1 MTLWGA
7 ESSKPFIIIAV
18 IAGLGKVLA
27 PAIALPFI
35 TPTIKGS
42 SHDYNYTNISVRNK
56 QSVQVYHGYVYKD
69 SNIQPI
75 KAYQGPVK
83 AYQGHVYKVYLIIS
97 GLIIGGTLFCTYLI
111 RITKPSDTSLNYS
124 INKVREVHKPANS
137 SQSRF
142 SVILYCAVFFIYFFC
157 IDIVIEGLLN
167 FVYSIALEST
177 YFNSEQALILN
188 IFIQCIALISKLVIL
203 ALLNC
208 VSIKNLMNIL
218 IISSSLSGVFMSI
231 FGLSSNMSLCV
242 TVSIFIFTATPMYAG
257 GFAYANEYLN
267 ITGLISGL
275 FASGVS
281 LGYFASAWM
290 TATILRDYGRSA
302 VLWEFTVTT
311 TFQSIILIGI
321 WVTSVRESKV
331 KASSSSEVHPLFA
344 DTKDY

>member
-35 TPTIKGS
+35 MPTIIGS

-56 QSVQVYHGYVYKD
+56 QSVQVYHGYVYND

-75 KAYQGPVK
+75 K

-111 RITKPSDTSLNYS
+111 KITKPSDTSLNYS
-124 INKVREVHKPANS
+124 INKIREVHEPANS

-167 FVYSIALEST
+167 FLYSIAFEST

-208 VSIKNLMNIL
+208 VSIKNLMNTL
-218 IISSSLSGVFMSI
+218 LISSSLSGVFMSI

-275 FASGVS
+275 FASGLS

-311 TFQSIILIGI
+311 IFQSIILIGV
-321 WVTSVRESKV
+321 WVTSVRETKV
-331 KASSSSEVHPLFA
+331 KASSSSEIHPLFA